1 MSLRFIVEDGH
12 MVISG
17 NTFEAKEW
25 IKAAGGTW
33 EPLRKVWKLPVD
45 KATEEVCAK
54 FNVCCVECK
63 VYSWGK
69 KMMTSCGKHAR
80 DGVSFRVNGRY
91 YTGD

>member
-1 MSLRFIVEDGH
+1 MALQYVIQEGE
-12 MVISG
+12 MIISG
-17 NTFEAKEW
+17 KTFEAKEW

-33 EPLRKVWKLPVD
+33 DPIMKVWRLAVE

-54 FNVCCVECK
+54 FGTCCVECK

-69 KMMTSCGKHAR
+69 KITSCQKHAR

>member
-1 MSLRFIVEDGH
+1 MI
-12 MVISG
+12 ISG
-17 NTFEAKEW
+17 KTFEAKEW

-33 EPLRKVWKLPVD
+33 DPIMKVWRLAVE

-54 FNVCCVECK
+54 FGTCCVECK

-69 KMMTSCGKHAR
+69 KIISCQKHAR